1 VSDPQRTAR
10 QAEMLAGRLKK
21 NARHLAR
28 WAAREGVGCYRL
40 YDRDIPEVPLTI
52 DRYDADLVVAAWDRF
67 PAGHA
72 GERGD
77 EDPAWLPAMLA
88 SIAHTLG
95 VAPERI
101 HARVRRRQKGLA
113 QYERVAERGERI
125 AVGEG
130 GLRFWVNL
138 DDYLDTGLFLDH
150 RWARARVRAEAAG
163 KRVLNLFCYTGA
175 FTVYAAAGGAAATT
189 SVDLSATYLAWAADN
204 LALNQLAD
212 PRHELVRADV
222 LAWLEQPSA
231 ARHDIIVLDPPSFS
245 NSKKMRGV
253 LDLDRDHP
261 FLIGACLQ
269 RLAPGGVLYFSTNH
283 RSLKL
288 AIDGLGDLA
297 IDDLTRPSIPPDIRD
312 GKIHRLW
319 QIRRADEVGGK
330 PTRAVRPITKI

>member
-28 WAAREGVGCYRL
+28 WAVREGVTCYRI

-52 DRYDADLVVAAWDRF
+52 DRYEGELVVAAW
-67 PAGHA
+67 
-72 GERGD
+72 ERDGD
-77 EDPAWLPAMLA
+77 DPAWLPEMLA
-88 SIAHTLG
+88 AVARTL
-95 VAPERI
+95 AIEPARI

-113 QYERVAERGERI
+113 QYERSDDRGERVE
-125 AVGEG
+125 VGEG

-150 RWARARVRAEAAG
+150 RWARARVGAEAAG

-175 FTVYAAAGGAAATT
+175 FTVYAAAGGASATT

-204 LALNQLAD
+204 LALNRLAD

-231 ARHDIIVLDPPSFS
+231 ARYDLIVLDPPSFS

-253 LDLDRDHP
+253 LDLERDHP
-261 FLIGACLQ
+261 YLVGACLQ

-288 AIDGLGDLA
+288 AIDRRDDLV
-297 IDDLTRPSIPPDIRD
+297 IEDLTRPSIPPDMRD
-312 GKIHRLW
+312 AKIHRLW
-319 QIRRADEVGGK
+319 MIRRAAELAGK
-330 PTRAVRPITKI
+330 PTRPVRAITKI

>member
-1 VSDPQRTAR
+1 
-10 QAEMLAGRLKK
+10 MLAGRLRK
-21 NARHLAR
+21 NVRHLAR
-28 WAAREGVGCYRL
+28 WAAREQVACYRL

-52 DRYDADLVVAAWDRF
+52 DRYEGEVVVAAW
-67 PAGHA
+67 
-72 GERGD
+72 ERGD
-77 EDPAWLPAMLA
+77 ADPAWLPAMLA
-88 SIAHTLG
+88 EIARTLE
-95 VAPERI
+95 VAPDRI

-113 QYERVAERGERI
+113 QYERTSDRGERVE
-125 AVGEG
+125 VGEG

-189 SVDLSATYLAWAADN
+189 SVDLSATYLAWAGDN
-204 LALNQLAD
+204 LALNRLAD

-222 LAWLEQPSA
+222 LAWLEQPSP
-231 ARHDIIVLDPPSFS
+231 ARYDLVVLDPPSFS

-253 LDLDRDHP
+253 LDLERDHP
-261 FLIGACLQ
+261 YLVGACLQ

-288 AIDGLGDLA
+288 AVDDLDVA
-297 IDDLTRPSIPPDIRD
+297 VEDLTRPSIPPDMRD
-312 GKIHRLW
+312 AKIHRLW
-319 QIRRADEVGGK
+319 RIRRAGDGDGFGN
-330 PTRAVRPITKI
+330 PARPVRPVTKF